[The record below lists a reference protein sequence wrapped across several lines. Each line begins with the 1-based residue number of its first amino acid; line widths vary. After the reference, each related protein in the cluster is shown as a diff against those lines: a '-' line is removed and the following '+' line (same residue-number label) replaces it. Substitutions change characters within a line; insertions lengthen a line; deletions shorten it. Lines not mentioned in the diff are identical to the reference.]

1 MARQLILHVH
11 TAAAVPARGFP
22 IRSAATGHLPL
33 PAHSAVAA
41 AVLPQGLQA
50 LSAEALPQGL
60 PVQSAAEAAV
70 PLLHAVVVPH
80 AVTAAE
86 ALLTEAVLPT
96 EVSEEEDKDFS
107 HSSFGR

>member
-11 TAAAVPARGFP
+11 TAAAVPARGLP

-41 AVLPQGLQA
+41 AVLPQDLQA
-50 LSAEALPQGL
+50 LPQGLPQGL